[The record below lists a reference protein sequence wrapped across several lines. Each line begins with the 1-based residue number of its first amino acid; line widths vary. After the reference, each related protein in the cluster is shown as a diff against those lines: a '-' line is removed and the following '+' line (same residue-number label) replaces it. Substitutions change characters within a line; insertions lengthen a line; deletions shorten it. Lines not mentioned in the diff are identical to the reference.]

1 MSASTVLVV
10 QAETSGATQI
20 PASVAEQPPIVY
32 FLQLASKFSVIAAN
46 FLLQGL
52 RITWSLISYI
62 LNPIGSLVAAFSTPI
77 LYILSPLF
85 LLMNLLT
92 TILVYPPYNILVQS
106 MHALYPVYAFLF
118 IAIAIAS
125 AIGFSARLGTY
136 ATRLIF
142 FHATQTEDN
151 KPDGERTAVQD
162 PDKARK
168 KVQIKEEDRPHV
180 TRVSKRRH

>member
-1 MSASTVLVV
+1 
-10 QAETSGATQI
+10 
-20 PASVAEQPPIVY
+20 
-32 FLQLASKFSVIAAN
+32 
-46 FLLQGL
+46 
-52 RITWSLISYI
+52 
-62 LNPIGSLVAAFSTPI
+62 
-77 LYILSPLF
+77 
-85 LLMNLLT
+85 MNLLT
-92 TILVYPPYNILVQS
+92 TILVYQPYNILVQS

-151 KPDGERTAVQD
+151 KTDGERTAVQD